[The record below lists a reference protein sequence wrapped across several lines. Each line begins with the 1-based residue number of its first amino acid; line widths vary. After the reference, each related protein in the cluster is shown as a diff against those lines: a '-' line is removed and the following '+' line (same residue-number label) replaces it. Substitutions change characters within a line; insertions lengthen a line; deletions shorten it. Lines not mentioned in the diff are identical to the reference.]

1 MPARDL
7 ELIRSRKRLHT
18 AAISRERVRI
28 RGIVAESGDGY
39 SGTYRN
45 VWLRVQTAVGAS
57 VRLTASPSSTLGT
70 LPDGAI
76 VELAARLTGMVDLA
90 DNIYYAERAQLL
102 TWAVGT
108 EQAAGG

>member
-18 AAISRERVRI
+18 AAISRERVRV

-45 VWLRVQTAVGAS
+45 VWLRIQTAVGAS

-70 LPDGAI
+70 MPHGAI
-76 VELAARLTGMVDLA
+76 VELAARLTGLVDVA
-90 DNIYYAERAQLL
+90 DNVYYAERAQLL
-102 TWAVGT
+102 RWEAND
-108 EQAAGG
+108 EPAAGA

>member
-1 MPARDL
+1 MSARDL
-7 ELIRSRKRLHT
+7 ELVRSRKRLHN
-18 AAISRERVRI
+18 AAIDQERIRVR
-28 RGIVAESGDGY
+28 GVVAESGDGY

-57 VRLTASPSSTLGT
+57 VRVTASPASRLGT

-76 VELAARLTGMVDLA
+76 VELAARLTGMADVA
-90 DNIYYAERAQLL
+90 DNVYYAERAQLL

-108 EQAAGG
+108 EQAAGV